1 MGEQN
6 NYMEGREGRDLD
18 EKEEGKEKGGGV
30 GTGMEETGEKSRG
43 PREWIEIC
51 SSGEVRNRTR
61 QREGLLESPRHQGCE
76 RLPGSNVGDIN

>member
-1 MGEQN
+1 
-6 NYMEGREGRDLD
+6 
-18 EKEEGKEKGGGV
+18 
-30 GTGMEETGEKSRG
+30 MEETGEKSRG